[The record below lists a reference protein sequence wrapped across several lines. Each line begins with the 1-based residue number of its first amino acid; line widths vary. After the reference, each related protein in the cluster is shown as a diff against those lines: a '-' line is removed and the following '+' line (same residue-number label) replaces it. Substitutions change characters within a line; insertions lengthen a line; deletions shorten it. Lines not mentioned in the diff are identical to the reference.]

1 MVFLYVSRIKFNFF
15 EDIMRKLTI
24 LVFLGIALLLTGCNK
39 SNVATIIDPYNDSNE
54 SIMGLDY
61 RDFEQAAHEA
71 VQDML
76 ASGAV
81 TKPSGGR
88 YVLVISRVINDTMQ
102 NIDTDQLVKKIRVE
116 LLRSGKVVTTTAVGL
131 NGAEDPMVAAAR
143 KLRKSKEVNQRGVAR
158 KGQIVAP
165 DLSLSGKIIQRT
177 HRVDSSTD
185 QVEYFFMLTLTD
197 INTGLAFWEG
207 ETPIIKRGDS
217 GTVSW

>member
-1 MVFLYVSRIKFNFF
+1 MRKFIVIALSVFLF
-15 EDIMRKLTI
+15 
-24 LVFLGIALLLTGCNK
+24 LTGCNK
-39 SNVATIIDPYNDSNE
+39 SNVATIVDPYNDNNA

-61 RDFEQAAHEA
+61 RDFEQAASEA
-71 VQDML
+71 VNDMI

-81 TKPSGGR
+81 SKPDGGR
-88 YVLVISRVINDTMQ
+88 YVLVISRILNDTMQ

-158 KGQIVAP
+158 KGQIIAP
-165 DLSLSGKIIQRT
+165 DLSLSGKILQRT
-177 HRVDSSTD
+177 NRIDSSTD

-207 ETPIIKRGDS
+207 ETPIIKRGDA

>member
-1 MVFLYVSRIKFNFF
+1 MK
-15 EDIMRKLTI
+15 KLVVAI
-24 LVFLGIALLLTGCNK
+24 FGVLLLVTGCNK
-39 SNVATIIDPYNDSNE
+39 SNIATIIDPTSDNNA

-61 RDFEQAAHEA
+61 RDFEQAAFEA

-81 TKPSGGR
+81 CKPGGGR
-88 YVLVISRVINDTMQ
+88 YVLVISRVLNDTMQ
-102 NIDTDQLVKKIRVE
+102 NIDTDQLIKKIRVE

-143 KLRKSKEVNQRGVAR
+143 KLRKSKEVNQRGVAK
-158 KGQIVAP
+158 KGQIIAP

-177 HRVDSSTD
+177 HRIDSSTD